1 MQMRPMEMTHLV
13 SMNYWEQGKCA
24 SKDYRVMGITK
35 HGFERIRE
43 AASTTRV
50 LKPHGLTGKEGN
62 KFMDPEV
69 CTALE
74 DHFYKLSSL
83 GEV

>member
-1 MQMRPMEMTHLV
+1 
-13 SMNYWEQGKCA
+13 
-24 SKDYRVMGITK
+24 MGITK